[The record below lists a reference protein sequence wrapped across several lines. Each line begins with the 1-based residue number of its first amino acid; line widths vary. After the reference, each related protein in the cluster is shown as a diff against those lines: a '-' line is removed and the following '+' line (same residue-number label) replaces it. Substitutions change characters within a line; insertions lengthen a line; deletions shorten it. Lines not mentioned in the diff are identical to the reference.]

1 MFEWSLENLIRTCL
15 YLACFFT
22 VVGLGKFII
31 FSLKILKMKKQ
42 NKKIKPS
49 FLFDEVYTFQSVAAF
64 FIGFGW
70 LGYFLLKQHNPSTTY
85 CMISAVIAGFI
96 CLQISVKTMFKI
108 KKNLFEETEKEMR
121 IEGNCLGC
129 PVDEKNSEENKEEA
143 KGEVKEDFSDNQP
156 Q

>member
-1 MFEWSLENLIRTCL
+1 
-15 YLACFFT
+15 
-22 VVGLGKFII
+22 
-31 FSLKILKMKKQ
+31 MKKQ

-49 FLFDEVYTFQSVAAF
+49 LLFDEVYTFQSVAAF